1 VDGGLNSNEADHS
14 EDMEPVR
21 GEWQEMEPVRGEW
34 PRKAADMGARVLGHA
49 SSGSAGRP
57 WPSEGTSR
65 TGYEER
71 VCLGMWTLAMSRR
84 GGDGA

>member
-1 VDGGLNSNEADHS
+1 MGGVSVDGGLNSNEADRS

-49 SSGSAGRP
+49 SSGAAVAARGP
-57 WPSEGTSR
+57 
-65 TGYEER
+65 
-71 VCLGMWTLAMSRR
+71 RR
-84 GGDGA
+84 GRHGQVMRSVFVWVCGP